1 MIIVSV
7 DTNKSGKEAYGSVEP
22 VTLILAFAIGFSA
35 GILSGMF
42 GIGGGI
48 IMVPALIAAGIIGQF
63 NVATAASLFAIIFLS
78 PTGSYVH
85 FREKHLNVPYG
96 LVLGLAGIFGGITGS
111 YASNYLQDNWLEG
124 GFAVFALFMGA
135 QMAINHRNNRPG
147 APVAGGPCPAPDE
160 KEPTECRMPNPW
172 PVLAA
177 LGFGA
182 GVLAGFMGVGG
193 GLIMVPVMVILGV
206 GIHVAVGTSL
216 LAIIFTA
223 SASVAT
229 KAAILPSLWPV
240 LLSVAIPLAVG
251 GSIAAYIGANVA
263 ERTGSRKLSK
273 YFSVLLFSISAYMIV
288 RALGYF

>member
-1 MIIVSV
+1 M
-7 DTNKSGKEAYGSVEP
+7 EP
-22 VTLILAFAIGFSA
+22 VLLLLIAFAIGLVA
-35 GILSGMF
+35 GLLSGMF

-48 IMVPALIAAGIIGQF
+48 IMVPAIIAAGLVVPTDNSSAFTI
-63 NVATAASLFAIIFLS
+63 ATACSLFAIIFLS

-85 FREKHLNVPYG
+85 MKANHLNVKYG
-96 LVLGLAGIFGGITGS
+96 VALGVAGVAGGVIGS
-111 YASNYLQDNWLEG
+111 YFSKSLQQDWLEG
-124 GFAVFALFMGA
+124 GFAIFTVLMGV
-135 QMAINHRNNRPG
+135 QMMMKHNNDRKKEAAREDNG
-147 APVAGGPCPAPDE
+147 DCTPAADRME
-160 KEPTECRMPNPW
+160 SSECRVRNPY
-172 PVLAA
+172 PYLVL
-177 LGFGA
+177 LGIGA
-182 GVLAGFMGVGG
+182 GMLAGAMGVGG
-193 GLIMVPVMVILGV
+193 GLIMVPVMVMLGV